1 MDLKTNVVVKG
12 KKTRVVY
19 ETIITPS
26 KNAVSNAEKRKL
38 SLEEFS
44 KKLNAAKK

>member
-1 MDLKTNVVVKG
+1 MDLGTNVVVKG

-26 KNAVSNAEKRKL
+26 KGATSNAEKRKVRL
-38 SLEEFS
+38 AEFS
-44 KKLNAAKK
+44 KKIKTTK